1 MERVASLSAGE
12 RRELFLETGRR
23 RGMVPA
29 IAEKDFWVCWVLR
42 RLFADA
48 ELRDRMVFKG
58 GTTLSKV
65 YGLIDRF
72 SEDIDLV
79 LDWRLLGYG
88 EWLPEEAGSATRRD
102 RFAKEMNVRA
112 AEYIRG
118 PLLGRLG
125 EVLPG
130 VEVEADAEDA
140 HVLNV
145 RYPAAFREEYLRPE
159 VRLEIGPLA
168 SWVPSSR
175 REIRPYAAE
184 EFPGVFADP
193 LCGVVAID
201 AGRTFWEKATI
212 LHAEA
217 HRERESPA
225 RYSRHYYDLYRMAGS
240 EVGRAAARDV
250 EMLARVVE
258 FKRRFY
264 PARWASYETAAAGTL
279 RLAPRA
285 EQVAALERDY
295 RRMGVMIFGEPV
307 AFGEILRGMREL
319 EAAVN
324 GGRVLAAG

>member
-42 RLFADA
+42 RLFAAAD
-48 ELRDRMVFKG
+48 LRDRMVFKG

-79 LDWRLLGYG
+79 LDWRLLGY
-88 EWLPEEAGSATRRD
+88 EEALPEAGSATQRD
-102 RFAKEMNVRA
+102 RLGKEMNARA
-112 AEYIRG
+112 AAYIRG
-118 PLLGRLG
+118 PLRERLG
-125 EVLPG
+125 EVLAG
-130 VEVEADAEDA
+130 VWVEADAEDA

-184 EFPGVFADP
+184 EFPGVFGDP
-193 LCGVVAID
+193 VCGVVAIE

-240 EVGRAAARDV
+240 EVGREAARDL

-264 PARWASYETAAAGTL
+264 PARWACYETAAAGTL

-285 EQVAALERDY
+285 DQVAALERDY

-307 AFGEILRGMREL
+307 AFAEILRGMREL
-319 EAAVN
+319 EKAVN